1 MRATKKEESPPSS
14 FYIMSEPLRCAFES
28 QEIEPFYVGATSA
41 TLSQNGELLATP
53 CNEDVVITDLTNNIT
68 LFTLEGDGE
77 PVTALAMTPDGTRL
91 AVVSQSQQLRIFD
104 VQTGQC
110 LKQTRLSAPVYI
122 AAVDATSTLFAF
134 GATDGLVTVWDIEG
148 AYITHSLKGHGT
160 TVCSLKFYGELHSSK
175 WMLALGD
182 TMGTCKIWNLVTRK
196 CVASNNE
203 HSGAVRGL
211 AFSPEGDFFMSGGR
225 DEVVVLYNTENLR
238 RPTNTFTVRQQVE
251 SCGFFEKNG
260 NLLFYTAGSGCQLRV
275 WAADSG
281 KPLGLSRAPLET
293 LEELVVIDTIVSEQL
308 WMVLSDQTLMRLDLA
323 RFGEDEE
330 HIVPETKRIAGNHG
344 IVADVRYCGPDRSLL
359 ALATNAP
366 ALRVVDPAA
375 PFEVL
380 LHEGHTDLLNCVDAS
395 EDGRWLL
402 TGAKDNSARMWRWND
417 EASLFELYA
426 VFIGH
431 AGAVTACGL
440 PKGSGEPRFV
450 LTASADLTVKK
461 WKVQQGTVRSSEY
474 TRRAHD
480 KEINALAV
488 APNNQLFAT
497 ASFDKL
503 AKVWDTDLGETVGV
517 LRGHKRGL
525 WDVSFCQ
532 YDKLVVTASGDKTAK
547 VWLLTDYTCTKTLE
561 GHTNA
566 VQRCRFMNRNR
577 QIVTSGADSLVKVW
591 DISESECCA
600 TLDNHGN
607 RIWAL
612 DVKDDGLAMVSV
624 DADGRMNFW
633 TDNTDELVKEREE
646 QERQKIEHEQALNN
660 YIQRNDWSNAFLLAV
675 TLEHL
680 MRVYNVIK
688 SLIASNDDAGLKL
701 GSFALEKTIQLLDT
715 TQMAALLRRVRDW
728 NINFKQFEIAQKVL
742 AVVVDKLDMENPEIR
757 KIVAAIVPYNERHY
771 LRLDDLIEQTY
782 MLDYVVHEM
791 EKA

>member
-1 MRATKKEESPPSS
+1 M
-14 FYIMSEPLRCAFES
+14 
-28 QEIEPFYVGATSA
+28 
-41 TLSQNGELLATP
+41 
-53 CNEDVVITDLTNNIT
+53 
-68 LFTLEGDGE
+68 
-77 PVTALAMTPDGTRL
+77 
-91 AVVSQSQQLRIFD
+91 
-104 VQTGQC
+104 
-110 LKQTRLSAPVYI
+110 
-122 AAVDATSTLFAF
+122 
-134 GATDGLVTVWDIEG
+134 
-148 AYITHSLKGHGT
+148 
-160 TVCSLKFYGELHSSK
+160 
-175 WMLALGD
+175 
-182 TMGTCKIWNLVTRK
+182 
-196 CVASNNE
+196 
-203 HSGAVRGL
+203 
-211 AFSPEGDFFMSGGR
+211 
-225 DEVVVLYNTENLR
+225 
-238 RPTNTFTVRQQVE
+238 
-251 SCGFFEKNG
+251 
-260 NLLFYTAGSGCQLRV
+260 
-275 WAADSG
+275 
-281 KPLGLSRAPLET
+281 
-293 LEELVVIDTIVSEQL
+293 VIDTIVSEQL